1 MLIPLPDL
9 IARHGVDPTRVLHLG
24 AHLGEE
30 ADAYDK
36 AGAERVVWVEANPAK
51 IAPLMENVAHRPG
64 HEVIHAFLGE
74 YDDEPATLHVA
85 NNGESSSVLDFG
97 THAREHR
104 DVRFVSD
111 VSGLTRSV
119 DSICAELDF
128 TPTFV
133 NIDAQGYEGHIL
145 RGALGVLRVD
155 GSVTSIYS
163 ELNRRQLYIGCTLV
177 RDLDRQLAALRFRR
191 VEAKWTRHGWGDG
204 LYRRTP

>member
-30 ADAYDK
+30 ADAYD
-36 AGAERVVWVEANPAK
+36 AGGAEQVVWVEANPAK
-51 IAPLMENVAHRPG
+51 IEPLMGNVAGRPG
-64 HEVIHAFLGE
+64 HEVIHAFLDATDGLE
-74 YDDEPATLHVA
+74 VTLHVA
-85 NNGESSSVLDFG
+85 NNGESSSLLPLG
-97 THAREHR
+97 THAREHK
-104 DVRFVSD
+104 DVKYVRD
-111 VSGLTRSV
+111 VSGVSRTV
-119 DSICAELDF
+119 DSICAELGF
-128 TPTFV
+128 EPTFV

-145 RGALGVLRVD
+145 RGALGVLRVG